1 MNLAPLWLGL
11 TLGCLV
17 TGAAE
22 LSASKASRA
31 ANTVILDETAVKNLR
46 IETAEAE
53 EQTFER
59 TVFALGRI
67 DVLPGK
73 RTVISSR
80 IAGRAVK
87 VLARPDHEVKAGDP
101 LVVIESRQPG
111 EPPPQITLTAPMDGF
126 VTALAIAPGE
136 PVNPDKPLLAL
147 VDLGVVYGLA
157 RVPEHLA
164 DQLLRGRPLR
174 VRVPGWPGEVWE
186 TTIEHLGTE
195 ADPASGTLEV
205 ACHLA
210 NEGLWLRP
218 GMRAE
223 FTLVTGRRA
232 GVLAVPRAAV
242 QGSAT
247 DRHVFLKDHELPN
260 AFIRAPVVTGE
271 ENDRF
276 TEIVNGLFAGDEVVT
291 RSGHALSFAGKG
303 TVSLKEA
310 LDAAHGHAHNEDG
323 TEVSAPASS
332 SGEAHED
339 HAHAHGMAGTTAQF
353 TPLTWVFAGTT
364 VVLLFVSAFAL
375 RRRRETVS
383 E

>member
-1 MNLAPLWLGL
+1 MKYSL
-11 TLGCLV
+11 TLTLSLLLGG
-17 TGAAE
+17 GAFAKPD
-22 LSASKASRA
+22 SDKIAR
-31 ANTVILDETAVKNLR
+31 TVILDETAVKNLR

-59 TVFALGRI
+59 TLFALGRV

-73 RTVISSR
+73 RAVISSR
-80 IAGRAVK
+80 ISGRAVK

-111 EPPPQITLTAPMDGF
+111 EPPPQITLTAPMDGI
-126 VTALAIAPGE
+126 VTDLTIAPGE
-136 PVNPDKPLLAL
+136 PVDPDKPLLAL
-147 VDLGVVYGLA
+147 VNLDTVYGLA

-174 VRVPGWPGEVWE
+174 VRVPGWPDEVWE
-186 TTIEHLGTE
+186 ATIEHLGAE

-223 FTLVTGRRA
+223 FTLVAGRRT

-242 QGSAT
+242 QGGAT

-260 AFIRAPVVTGE
+260 AFIKALVVTGE

-276 TEIVNGLFAGDEVVT
+276 TEIVSGLFAGDEVVT
-291 RSGHALSFAGKG
+291 HGGYALAFAGKG

-339 HAHAHGMAGTTAQF
+339 HAHAHGTTGTTAQF

-364 VVLLFVSAFAL
+364 AVLLVVSVATL
-375 RRRRETVS
+375 RRRQAAVS